1 MKKSLVKLTS
11 SFIALGLFA
20 ASLAGATS
28 FTVNGTNNVG
38 AYKAYSLE
46 LSDPTSD
53 PDPGYAYPV
62 AVTSPAGPWV
72 DGSWISYNNPDQSW
86 PMSAESGNLPGTY
99 YYFTHFSLTGLDPAT
114 AVIKGSWAADNGSK
128 LYLNIANDPASLI
141 GTSSGYESLTNF
153 VIDSGLLSD
162 DNFLFFIVTNDPY
175 GAYPGI
181 NPTGL
186 LVNIAEA
193 TANPVPEPSTL
204 LLLGG
209 GLIGVCLIRRR
220 AKN

>member
-1 MKKSLVKLTS
+1 MKRSLVKLTS

-20 ASLAGATS
+20 ASLAGATT

-38 AYKAYSLE
+38 AYQAYSE
-46 LSDPTSD
+46 
-53 PDPGYAYPV
+53 AYPNGGIV
-62 AVTSPAGPWV
+62 QPVTVTTPAGPWV
-72 DGSWISYNNPDQSW
+72 GGSWITYNNPDQSW
-86 PMSAESGNLPGTY
+86 PMRVESGNLPGRY
-99 YYFTHFSLTGLDPAT
+99 YYLTQFNLNGFDPAT
-114 AVIKGSWAADNGSK
+114 AVIKGSWAADNGSE
-128 LYLNIANDPASLI
+128 LYFNTTSLI
-141 GTSSGYESLTNF
+141 GTSSGYNSLTNF
-153 VIDSGLLSD
+153 VIDSGFLPD
-162 DNFLFFIVTNDPY
+162 HNFLTFVVINDPY
-175 GAYPGI
+175 GASPGI

-209 GLIGVCLIRRR
+209 GLIGVCFMRRR

>member
-1 MKKSLVKLTS
+1 MKRSLVKLTS

-20 ASLAGATS
+20 ASLAGATT

-38 AYKAYSLE
+38 AYEAYS
-46 LSDPTSD
+46 D
-53 PDPGYAYPV
+53 AYLNDGNVPPV
-62 AVTSPAGPWV
+62 AVTTPARPWV
-72 DGSWISYNNPDQSW
+72 GGSWISYNNPDQSW

-99 YYFTHFSLTGLDPAT
+99 YYFTQFSLTGLDPAT
-114 AVIKGSWAADNGSK
+114 AVIKGSWAADNGSE
-128 LYLNIANDPASLI
+128 LFLNTTRLI

-153 VIDSGLLSD
+153 VIDTGFLSD
-162 DNFLFFIVTNDPY
+162 DNFLTFVVINDPY
-175 GAYPGI
+175 GVSGI

-209 GLIGVCLIRRR
+209 GLIGVCLMRRR